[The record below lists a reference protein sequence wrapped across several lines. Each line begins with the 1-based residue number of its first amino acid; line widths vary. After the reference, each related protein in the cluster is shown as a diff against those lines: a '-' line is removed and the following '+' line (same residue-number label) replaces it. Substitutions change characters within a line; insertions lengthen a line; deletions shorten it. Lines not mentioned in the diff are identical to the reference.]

1 MELIWAVWPFLKF
14 FTFRFIEVM
23 IFCPNSWNFNSFWI
37 HSHGIHELHRFIV
50 MGFMAQSYPQSRHS
64 WSFLIFSHGFM
75 RIIMWAV
82 WAVWTLEFPW
92 TYEFPAVKYL
102 HVYKIWTNL
111 YLLHKM
117 IKFWEVWLLVKSDF
131 VFCDF

>member
-14 FTFRFIEVM
+14 LTFRFIEVM

-64 WSFLIFSHGFM
+64 WSFQIFSHGFI
-75 RIIMWAV
+75 RIIIWAV

-92 TYEFPAVKYL
+92 TYEFPAVKKHEYL
-102 HVYKIWTNL
+102 TS
-111 YLLHKM
+111 YLPFCPSIRSSTYLSISK
-117 IKFWEVWLLVKSDF
+117 LLGVKTCLF
-131 VFCDF
+131 